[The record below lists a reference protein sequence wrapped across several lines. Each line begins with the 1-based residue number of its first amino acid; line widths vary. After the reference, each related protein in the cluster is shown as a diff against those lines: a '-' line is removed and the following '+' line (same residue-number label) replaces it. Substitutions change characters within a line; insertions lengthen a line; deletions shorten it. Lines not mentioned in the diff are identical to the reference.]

1 MEETIR
7 YICLHIKTLI
17 LFQILFLK
25 ECENINI
32 NILPVLLFANS
43 WRWDIKIVTFTFYNH
58 FLMKYVAILR
68 KIVNHR
74 RMRWSSVNEM
84 SEEALL
90 NSHSLYPRRE
100 GWRTCWLGRGW
111 WGQQDPH
118 KWPEINWNR
127 AGVYAEGHR
136 QGIQVK
142 GLLGRNPERA
152 RNGGAEN
159 ECFEAN
165 STGWFKSDPKIYL
178 QQVDW
183 PLCSMICFWRSW
195 QYIYYDVSY
204 LGLFFREFKHE
215 LVVMTVGNSF

>member
-1 MEETIR
+1 MSDHEELF
-7 YICLHIKTLI
+7 LHIWHCIVCGNQVKI
-17 LFQILFLK
+17 LH
-25 ECENINI
+25 
-32 NILPVLLFANS
+32 VLLFANS

-127 AGVYAEGHR
+127 GRVYAEGHR
-136 QGIQVK
+136 QGVQVK
-142 GLLGRNPERA
+142 GLLGRNPEIEKRWS
-152 RNGGAEN
+152 RKCMFWGKPHWMIQ
-159 ECFEAN
+159 ECSQDIFAA
-165 STGWFKSDPKIYL
+165 
-178 QQVDW
+178 
-183 PLCSMICFWRSW
+183 SW
-195 QYIYYDVSY
+195 LIT
-204 LGLFFREFKHE
+204 LFHDLFLAILTIHLLR
-215 LVVMTVGNSF
+215 